1 MAGVPGLTLCERWT
15 FDPSSDSKA
24 ELFEEAVLA
33 AINCKA
39 DVLLTSVKNDDM
51 GTILELIKKYRFR
64 HGKLRATNSV
74 IIFNSKTLLL
84 LPSFGPGSLSCR
96 LWRECPLRTR
106 GLRRPL
112 KGLWLRC
119 GSDANGE
126 IAGERVQGW
135 GAGQVQRPEPC

>member
-51 GTILELIKKYRFR
+51 GTILELD
-64 HGKLRATNSV
+64 T
-74 IIFNSKTLLL
+74 
-84 LPSFGPGSLSCR
+84 
-96 LWRECPLRTR
+96 
-106 GLRRPL
+106 
-112 KGLWLRC
+112 
-119 GSDANGE
+119 
-126 IAGERVQGW
+126 
-135 GAGQVQRPEPC
+135 